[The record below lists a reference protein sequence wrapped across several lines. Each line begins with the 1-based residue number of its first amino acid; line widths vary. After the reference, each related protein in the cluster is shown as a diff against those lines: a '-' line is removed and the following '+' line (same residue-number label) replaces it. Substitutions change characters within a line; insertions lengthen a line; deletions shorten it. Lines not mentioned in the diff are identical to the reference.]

1 MTVIIVF
8 TGIIYEIRFT
18 DSQKT
23 SANPVA
29 IGEIAVMSMKEI
41 FLEWFLNREAYFAG
55 SAEAFIRSVIVT
67 ILWAGISPLLGFS
80 KIRQPVIIIKTTI
93 AISSM
98 VFFIRKAC
106 KKKLPES
113 GKAKL

>member
-29 IGEIAVMSMKEI
+29 VGEIAVMNMKEI
-41 FLEWFLNREAYFAG
+41 FLERFLNREACFAG
-55 SAEAFIRSVIVT
+55 SAEAFIRSLIVT
-67 ILWAGISPLLGFS
+67 ILWAGISPLFGFS
-80 KIRQPVIIIKTTI
+80 KIRQPIIIIKITI
-93 AISSM
+93 AIFNGFLYPESLQ
-98 VFFIRKAC
+98 
-106 KKKLPES
+106 KKFPES